1 MARVS
6 AGQYRETLW
15 SELFRGSRPSVTCLQ
30 PAVLAVE
37 SALDLAPSG
46 NPEPT
51 SLDLVRSQRRSRM
64 VWRLD
69 GGFGSDEKLIWLLAR
84 NYQVIAKG
92 FSGRRADN
100 LAQQVQRWTPWGD
113 VWLGQV
119 ASPVDFGREV
129 QVWIKRRLKA
139 KEFEHSYYLTTL
151 KLPSI
156 TKAMQRYNQRGGA
169 EIEQFRNDKQGL
181 HLSAR
186 RKQSFLA
193 QKALI
198 LLTDLVHN
206 LLADFYHTALIDT
219 PFADFGLKRI
229 VRDLLTIE
237 GNLIFEA
244 GQLKRIE
251 LVKGHPY
258 AEPLLACLV
267 KYCQLL

>member
-1 MARVS
+1 M
-6 AGQYRETLW
+6 
-15 SELFRGSRPSVTCLQ
+15 CLQ

-37 SALDLAPSG
+37 TALDLAPSSTA
-46 NPEPT
+46 EPT
-51 SLDLVRSQRRSRM
+51 SVDLVRCQRRSRI

-69 GGFGSDEKLIWLLAR
+69 GGFGSDEKLSWLLAR
-84 NYQVIAKG
+84 NYQLIAKG

-100 LAQQVQRWTPWGD
+100 LAHQVKRWTPYGD
-113 VWLGQV
+113 VWLGKV
-119 ASPVDFGREV
+119 ASPIDFGREV

-139 KEFEHSYYLTTL
+139 KKFEHSYYLTTL
-151 KLPSI
+151 KLPSL
-156 TKAMQRYNQRGGA
+156 TEAMNRYNQRGGA

-186 RKQSFLA
+186 RKQIFLA

-198 LLTDLVHN
+198 LLTDLAHN

-229 VRDLLTIE
+229 VRDLLAIE
-237 GNLIFEA
+237 GKLTFEA

-267 KYCQLL
+267 RYCQL

>member
-1 MARVS
+1 MNAVD
-6 AGQYRETLW
+6 YRETLW
-15 SELFRGSRPSVTCLQ
+15 SELFSGSRPSVTCLQ

-37 SALDLAPSG
+37 TVLDLAPSDQ
-46 NPEPT
+46 PEPT
-51 SLDLVRSQRRSRM
+51 SLDLARRQRRSRI

-69 GGFGSDEKLIWLLAR
+69 GGFGSDDKLRWLLAR
-84 NYQVIAKG
+84 NYQVMTKG

-100 LAQQVQRWTPWGD
+100 LAQQVKRWTPSGD

-129 QVWIKRRLKA
+129 QVWVKRRLK
-139 KEFEHSYYLTTL
+139 KDKVEHSYYLTTL
-151 KLPSI
+151 KLPSL
-156 TKAMQRYNQRGGA
+156 TKAMERYNQRGGA

-186 RKQSFLA
+186 RKQGFLA

-198 LLTDLVHN
+198 LLTDLAHN

-219 PFADFGLKRI
+219 AFAAFGLKRM
-229 VRDLLTIE
+229 VRDLLMIE
-237 GNLIFEA
+237 GSLIFEA

-251 LVKGHPY
+251 LAKSHPY

-267 KYCQLL
+267 RYCQL

>member
-1 MARVS
+1 M
-6 AGQYRETLW
+6 
-15 SELFRGSRPSVTCLQ
+15 TCLQ

-37 SALDLAPSG
+37 TALDLAPASHA
-46 NPEPT
+46 EPT
-51 SLDLVRSQRRSRM
+51 SLDLVRSQRRSRI

-69 GGFGSDEKLIWLLAR
+69 GGFGSDDKLIWLLAR

-100 LAQQVQRWTPWGD
+100 LAQQVKRWTPYGD
-113 VWLGQV
+113 IWLGQV

-129 QVWIKRRLKA
+129 QVWLKRRWKA
-139 KEFEHSYYLTTL
+139 DKFEHSYYLTTL
-151 KLPSI
+151 KLPSM
-156 TKAMQRYNQRGGA
+156 TKAMDRYNQRGGA

-198 LLTDLVHN
+198 LLTDLAHN
-206 LLADFYHTALIDT
+206 LLADFYHTALVGT
-219 PFADFGLKRI
+219 PLAAFGLKRM
-229 VRDLLTIE
+229 VRDLLMIE

-251 LVKGHPY
+251 LAESHPH

-267 KYCQLL
+267 RYCQRQ